1 VELAKDFVV
10 KVVTVLSE
18 NAWSTVMA
26 FFKNYKRLLEESE
39 AKVERL
45 QDELSL
51 ALAERDRKV
60 LHLHQELEKMD
71 QAGLRPA
78 MLLATRQIGDPLI
91 QAVRESLAG
100 NATNL
105 LREQSDMSS
114 LQTVFGQTFDAVNKL
129 GLRAK
134 VISDHANKNAS
145 TARELDETA
154 NNIRS
159 FVAVIQDIS
168 EQTNLLALNAAIE
181 AARAGDVGRGFAVVA
196 DEVRSLASKAQ
207 NASEKI
213 ENLIAKVIQ
222 QSQSISLV
230 VEESLQSSQD
240 VATSATQ
247 IEEVTQQVVA
257 KAEHMKDVINLS
269 AAGSFINAVKIDHMV
284 WKMDVYRRITGN
296 DLAQQQTTHHECLL
310 QKWYYE
316 GDGARN
322 FGNLSS
328 FRAMEQS
335 HRDVHEHSRAAREA
349 ALSKNDTALQ
359 QSLLKME
366 QGSLQLASRLDQ
378 LEQEIKRT
386 A

>member
-1 VELAKDFVV
+1 M
-10 KVVTVLSE
+10 S
-18 NAWSTVMA
+18 
-26 FFKNYKRLLEESE
+26 FFTNHKKLLEESE
-39 AKVERL
+39 SRIERL
-45 QDELSL
+45 QQELS
-51 ALAERDRKV
+51 AAQNDRDRKV
-60 LHLHQELEKMD
+60 EQLNQELQTLD
-71 QAGLRPA
+71 QSSQRPA
-78 MLLATRQIGDPLI
+78 MLLGSRQIGDPLI

-100 NATNL
+100 NASSLMN
-105 LREQSDMSS
+105 EQASMSS
-114 LQTVFGQTFDAVNKL
+114 LQAVFAQTFDAVRKL

-145 TARELDETA
+145 TARQLDETA
-154 NNIRS
+154 GNIRA

-196 DEVRSLASKAQ
+196 DEVRNLASKAQ

-213 ENLIAKVIQ
+213 EALIGKVIQ

-269 AAGSFINAVKIDHMV
+269 AIGSFINTVKIDHIV
-284 WKMDVYRRITGN
+284 WKVDVYRRISAN
-296 DLAQQQTTHHECLL
+296 DLAQNLTTHHECRLG
-310 QKWYYE
+310 KWYYE

-322 FGNLSS
+322 FGHLSS
-328 FRAMEQS
+328 FRSMEQS
-335 HRDVHEHSRAAREA
+335 HREVHEHGHAAREA
-349 ALSKNDTALQ
+349 ALSMNDSALQ
-359 QSLLKME
+359 QALLKME
-366 QGSLQLASRLDQ
+366 EASLQVASRLDQ
-378 LEQEIKRT
+378 LEQEIKRNG
-386 A
+386 

>member
-1 VELAKDFVV
+1 
-10 KVVTVLSE
+10 
-18 NAWSTVMA
+18 MA
-26 FFKNYKRLLEESE
+26 FFTNYKQLLEESE

-60 LHLHQELEKMD
+60 LHLHKELEKMD

-78 MLLATRQIGDPLI
+78 MLLTSRQIGDPLI
-91 QAVRESLAG
+91 QAVRDSLAG

-105 LREQSDMSS
+105 MSEQSDMSG
-114 LQTVFGQTFDAVNKL
+114 LQSVFGQTFDAVNKL

-134 VISDHANKNAS
+134 VIIDHANKNAS

-269 AAGSFINAVKIDHMV
+269 AVGSFINSVKIDHIV
-284 WKMDVYRRITGN
+284 WKMDVYRLITAN
-296 DLAQQQTTHHECLL
+296 DLAHHLTTHNECLFG
-310 QKWYYE
+310 KWCYE

-322 FGNLSS
+322 FSNFSS
-328 FRAMEQS
+328 FRSMEQS
-335 HRDVHEHSRAAREA
+335 HRDVHEHGRAAREA
-349 ALSKNDTALQ
+349 AFSKNDTALQ
-359 QSLLKME
+359 QALLKME
-366 QGSLQLASRLDQ
+366 EASLQVATRLDQ
-378 LEQEIKRT
+378 LEQDIKRIG
-386 A
+386 

>member
-1 VELAKDFVV
+1 
-10 KVVTVLSE
+10 
-18 NAWSTVMA
+18 MA
-26 FFKNYKRLLEESE
+26 FFTNHKKLLEDCE
-39 AKVERL
+39 AK
-45 QDELSL
+45 
-51 ALAERDRKV
+51 AERVQQD
-60 LHLHQELEKMD
+60 LSSALQERDNKIHKLNLEIE
-71 QAGLRPA
+71 QLGHASHRPA
-78 MLLATRQIGDPLI
+78 MLLGSRQIGDPLI

-100 NATNL
+100 NASNLMTEQTN
-105 LREQSDMSS
+105 MVS
-114 LQTVFGQTFDAVNKL
+114 LQAIFGQTFDAVKKL

-154 NNIRS
+154 GNIRA

-196 DEVRSLASKAQ
+196 DEVRNLASKAQ
-207 NASEKI
+207 DASEKI
-213 ENLIAKVIQ
+213 ETLIAKVIQ

-240 VATSATQ
+240 VAASATQ
-247 IEEVTQQVVA
+247 IDEVTQQVVA

-269 AAGSFINAVKIDHMV
+269 AVGSFINTVKIDHIV
-284 WKMDVYRRITGN
+284 WKMDVYRRISAN
-296 DLAQQQTTHHECLL
+296 DLAQNLTTHHECRLG
-310 QKWYYE
+310 KWYYE

-322 FGNLSS
+322 FGHLSS

-335 HRDVHEHSRAAREA
+335 HRDVHEHGRAAREA

-359 QSLLKME
+359 QALLKME
-366 QGSLQLASRLDQ
+366 EASLQVASRLDQ
-378 LEQEIKRT
+378 LEQEIKRN